1 MVELVRTFLA
11 VPISEEVKQVIEG
24 LSIRLKAMLPDVRFV
39 KKENLHITLRFLGEI
54 EQERINEIKKALIN
68 PICSFAKFKIFM
80 AQIGA
85 FPHIKRPKIV
95 WVGVKDPDQKLREL
109 YNSVDSAL
117 TELGIPR
124 EERSF
129 TAHLTLGRVKEGR
142 KLNDLDRV
150 LEPYFCKAFGESIVD
165 RVTFFKSE
173 LMSEGPIYTPL
184 MEFLFEGRE

>member
-54 EQERINEIKKALIN
+54 EQDRINELKKALIN
-68 PICSFAKFKIFM
+68 PVCGFGRFKIFM

-95 WVGVKDPDQKLREL
+95 WIGVKDPDQKLREL

-117 TELGIPR
+117 TGLGLPP

-129 TAHLTLGRVKEGR
+129 TAHLTLGRIKEGR

-150 LEPYFCKAFGESIVD
+150 LEPYFGRAFGESIVD

-173 LMSEGPIYTPL
+173 LMPDGPIYTPL
-184 MEFLFEGRE
+184 MEFPFEGRE